1 MLFANNCNTTL
12 NGGITAVA
20 TSMVVTSATGFPAPT
35 GSQYFYCTLA
45 DAATQTTIEIVKVT
59 AVSGTTFTIVRG
71 QDGTSGTAFASGAVV
86 SLRLVRASLNDFP
99 KLDETNTFTQL
110 QTINTIG
117 VSGSTS
123 TTPVLSF
130 NASNCPIASGTSI
143 SGSYLQFVLQ
153 NTSGTAGAST
163 NYVLSNDLGTDSTYY
178 GEFGMNSSVYS
189 SGTPADFFSI
199 NNGIYYSGHD
209 GDITLGSGNGKKLY
223 LAWGTSGQSA
233 HVINA
238 SGAIGLNTNLA
249 SGTGS
254 GTTNFGTAGQ
264 VLTSQGSS
272 STPTWTTPTTGTVTS
287 VAATAP
293 AFLSISGSPITG
305 SGTLAIS
312 YSGTALPVAN
322 GGTGLTTLT
331 ANYIPFGNGT
341 SAFGSDSSFTWN
353 TSSKYLFVNSTASTG
368 VDTGVQTLTITGV
381 TGGNGGTLGL
391 VSDSLGRNIVLTDS
405 GKTQVATYSISST
418 IANIGTNTSTPFA
431 FNTVA
436 TERMRIF
443 SSGGVSIGNTTDPGA
458 TNLSVAGNIFSGS
471 PTGVNA
477 TTYGAKISAAGKLE
491 ISQNGS
497 GSTFDQYIKSAGT
510 LQYFL
515 VNGSIVGSISATTS
529 LTLYNTTSDYR
540 LKNVIGAVT
549 NSGERIDALEPIE
562 YEFKTGGNTRGFLA
576 HKFAEVYPSSVS
588 GKKDAIDADGNPV
601 YQAMQASSSEVMAD
615 LIAEIQSLRAR
626 LKAAN
631 IA

>member
-12 NGGITAVA
+12 NGGITSVA
-20 TSMVVTSATGFPAPT
+20 TSMVVTSATGFPSPT

-99 KLDETNTFTQL
+99 KLDENNTFTQL

-272 STPTWTTPTTGTVTS
+272 ATPTWTSVGTGTVTS
-287 VAATAP
+287 VAASVP
-293 AFLSISGSPITG
+293 AFLSISGSPITT
-305 SGTLAIS
+305 SGTLAITL
-312 YSGTALPVAN
+312 SGTALPVAN
-322 GGTGLTTLT
+322 GGTGVTT
-331 ANYIPFGNGT
+331 
-341 SAFGSDSSFTWN
+341 
-353 TSSKYLFVNSTASTG
+353 STG
-368 VDTGVQTLTITGV
+368 SGSVVLATSPTITNPALGGSTSGNV
-381 TGGNGGTLGL
+381 TLAVPA
-391 VSDSLGRNIVLTDS
+391 VS
-405 GKTQVATYSISST
+405 
-418 IANIGTNTSTPFA
+418 GTNTATFPAVTGTVMVSGNMPTFSYYQSSVQTISTATFTKVTFTSNDWDTTSGMFA
-431 FNTVA
+431 SSRFTPTVA
-436 TERMRIF
+436 GYYQF
-443 SSGGVSIGNTTDPGA
+443 NGAVNWQAGVAAAECFVVFYKNGSAYKFGTD
-458 TNLSVAGNIFSGS
+458 S
-471 PTGVNA
+471 NA
-477 TTYGAKISAAGKLE
+477 TVTYSSIASAL
-491 ISQNGS
+491 IYCNGS
-497 GSTFDQYIKSAGT
+497 TDYVEFYCWQNTGINKSLNANNSQT
-510 LQYFL
+510 YFQ
-515 VNGSIVGSISATTS
+515 
-529 LTLYNTTSDYR
+529 
-540 LKNVIGAVT
+540 GA
-549 NSGERIDALEPIE
+549 
-562 YEFKTGGNTRGFLA
+562 
-576 HKFAEVYPSSVS
+576 
-588 GKKDAIDADGNPV
+588 
-601 YQAMQASSSEVMAD
+601 
-615 LIAEIQSLRAR
+615 LIR
-626 LKAAN
+626 N
-631 IA
+631 

>member
-1 MLFANNCNTTL
+1 MANMLFANNCNTTL

-20 TSMVVTSATGFPAPT
+20 TSMVVTTATGFPVPT

-71 QDGTSGTAFASGAVV
+71 QDGTSGTVFASGAIV

-199 NNGIYYSGHD
+199 NNGIYFSGHD

-272 STPTWTTPTTGTVTS
+272 STPTWTTTGTGTVTS
-287 VAATAP
+287 VAATVP
-293 AFLSISGSPITG
+293 AFLSIAGSPITT

-322 GGTGLTTLT
+322 GGTGLTSLT
-331 ANYIPFGNGT
+331 SGYVPYGNGT
-341 SAFGSDSSFTWN
+341 GAFSSHSGLQYNGAGSLAVGGSFTNTVTNGIAINNATAGNYPGIEIQTAGVTRFFINATAGASYITSVGTNPMVFYTNGVEAGRFDSSQNFLIGCTTN
-353 TSSKYLFVNSTASTG
+353 PST
-368 VDTGVQTLTITGV
+368 
-381 TGGNGGTLGL
+381 
-391 VSDSLGRNIVLTDS
+391 
-405 GKTQVATYSISST
+405 
-418 IANIGTNTSTPFA
+418 
-431 FNTVA
+431 
-436 TERMRIF
+436 
-443 SSGGVSIGNTTDPGA
+443 
-458 TNLSVAGNIFSGS
+458 
-471 PTGVNA
+471 
-477 TTYGAKISAAGKLE
+477 
-491 ISQNGS
+491 
-497 GSTFDQYIKSAGT
+497 
-510 LQYFL
+510 
-515 VNGSIVGSISATTS
+515 
-529 LTLYNTTSDYR
+529 
-540 LKNVIGAVT
+540 
-549 NSGERIDALEPIE
+549 
-562 YEFKTGGNTRGFLA
+562 
-576 HKFAEVYPSSVS
+576 SVS
-588 GKKDAIDADGNPV
+588 GKLINSSYFQSSSGAATTAYTHFYFTNGNGNVGTIVTSGSLTSYNVSSDRRLKENIVPLKNGLEIVNSLKPSQFNYIADPTVVIDGFIADELQSVLPLAVTGETNAVDENGNPV
-601 YQAMQASSSEVMAD
+601 YQGVDSSFLIPHLVAALQELNNKFDAYVASHP
-615 LIAEIQSLRAR
+615 
-626 LKAAN
+626 
-631 IA
+631 